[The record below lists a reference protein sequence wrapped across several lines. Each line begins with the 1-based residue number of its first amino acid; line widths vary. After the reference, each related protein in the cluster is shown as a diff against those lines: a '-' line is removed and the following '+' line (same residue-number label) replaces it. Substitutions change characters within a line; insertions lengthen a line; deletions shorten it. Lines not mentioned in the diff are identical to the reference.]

1 MFEKE
6 QNVTVTLFALINEY
20 LSTNGYRTLRPADY
34 TKILSE
40 IEREKRARNED
51 AIETLIE
58 TLIEATSASTSVHIR
73 WELPEGSL
81 RSFIADYHGGK
92 AIFLSRNKVLPR
104 LVAND
109 IISLIVSQPP
119 AFR

>member
-1 MFEKE
+1 MRDNEE
-6 QNVTVTLFALINEY
+6 INERFAKNTSLY
-20 LSTNGYRTLRPADY
+20 SLICEFLCREGYRTLRPADY

-40 IEREKRARNED
+40 IERGNEV
-51 AIETLIE
+51 AIE
-58 TLIEATSASTSVHIR
+58 TLIEATIANNSVHIR
-73 WELPEGSL
+73 WELPDGAL
-81 RSFIADYHGGK
+81 RSFITGYRGGK

-104 LVAND
+104 LVAAD

>member
-40 IEREKRARNED
+40 IERGNEV
-51 AIETLIE
+51 AIE
-58 TLIEATSASTSVHIR
+58 TLIEATSANTSVPIR
-73 WELPEGSL
+73 WELPDGPL
-81 RSFIADYHGGK
+81 RNFLTDYHGGK
-92 AIFLSRNKVLPR
+92 AIFLSRNMVLPR
-104 LVAND
+104 LVATD
-109 IISLIVSQPP
+109 IIILIISQPP

>member
-6 QNVTVTLFALINEY
+6 QNVTVTLFALINAY
-20 LSTNGYRTLRPADY
+20 LSTKGYRTLRPADY

-40 IEREKRARNED
+40 IERGNEV
-51 AIETLIE
+51 AIE
-58 TLIEATSASTSVHIR
+58 TLIEATIANNSVHIR
-73 WELPEGSL
+73 WELPDGSL
-81 RSFIADYHGGK
+81 RSFITGYRGGK

-104 LVAND
+104 LVAAD

>member
-40 IEREKRARNED
+40 IEREKCARKED
-51 AIETLIE
+51 AIVA
-58 TLIEATSASTSVHIR
+58 LIEATSASTSVHIR

>member
-20 LSTNGYRTLRPADY
+20 LSTNDYRTLRPADY

-40 IEREKRARNED
+40 IERGNEV
-51 AIETLIE
+51 AIE
-58 TLIEATSASTSVHIR
+58 TLIEATIANNSVHIR
-73 WELPEGSL
+73 WELPDGSL
-81 RSFIADYHGGK
+81 RSFLTGYHGGK
-92 AIFLSRNKVLPR
+92 TIFLSRNKVLPR
-104 LVAND
+104 LVAAD